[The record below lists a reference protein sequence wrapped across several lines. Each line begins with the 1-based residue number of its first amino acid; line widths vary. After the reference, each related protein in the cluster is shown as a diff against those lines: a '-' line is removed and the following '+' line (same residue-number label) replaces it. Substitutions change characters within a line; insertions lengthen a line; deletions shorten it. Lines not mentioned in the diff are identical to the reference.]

1 MKTLRLES
9 FATANAVIAS
19 EDILAPDTE
28 ARLATYEEGYAAGW
42 EDAAAARREEDALT
56 EQEIARTLATMGFTL
71 QEARQ
76 QVILSLRPLI
86 EAVVTQILPVAARE
100 SLPHLVLDALIP
112 LAEERASIPLQLRLN
127 PASRGVIEK
136 HLLRAAAPDFT
147 IAEDAS
153 LSPGQV
159 VVTAGDAGARI
170 DLDAVAR
177 DIETALRD
185 FHEILSTER
194 SHG

>member
-9 FATANAVIAS
+9 FATANPVTAD
-19 EDILAPDTE
+19 EDMLAPDTE

-76 QVILSLRPLI
+76 QVILSMRPLI
-86 EAVVTQILPVAARE
+86 EAVVAQILPVLARE
-100 SLPHLVLDALIP
+100 SLPQLVLDALVP
-112 LAEERASIPLQLRLN
+112 LVEERAGTPLQMRLN
-127 PASRGVIEK
+127 PAARAAIEK
-136 HLLRAAAPDFT
+136 HLLRAAAPDFV
-147 IAEDAS
+147 IVEDTA
-153 LSPGQV
+153 LTPGQV
-159 VVTAGDAGARI
+159 VITVGDAGARI
-170 DLDAVAR
+170 DLDTVAG
-177 DIETALRD
+177 DIATAMRD

-194 SHG
+194 SNG

>member
-127 PASRGVIEK
+127 PASRGAIEK

-170 DLDAVAR
+170 DLDAVAG